1 MANKKKEDLHCRVSR
16 NGSTDFVGL
25 PTALRLESKLLV
37 LAMPVHGAQFN
48 GKQEGQ
54 AISAHLTCAA
64 PATVSRRFFAHAKNQ
79 LSSQTTG
86 RPETG
91 GWEGDEGRSV
101 SPDTGQQ
108 GDLSQGGL

>member
-16 NGSTDFVGL
+16 NGSTDFVAL

>member
-64 PATVSRRFFAHAKNQ
+64 PATVSRRVFSQTKTQ

-108 GDLSQGGL
+108 GDLSQDRL

>member
-1 MANKKKEDLHCRVSR
+1 M
-16 NGSTDFVGL
+16 
-25 PTALRLESKLLV
+25 LV
-37 LAMPVHGAQFN
+37 LAKPVQGPQFN
-48 GKQEGQ
+48 GKQEGE

-64 PATVSRRFFAHAKNQ
+64 PATVNRRFWLHAHNQ

-91 GWEGDEGRSV
+91 GWEGGEGRSV

-108 GDLSQGGL
+108 GDLSQDRS

>member
-48 GKQEGQ
+48 GKQEGC
-54 AISAHLTCAA
+54 ATTAHLTCAA

>member
-1 MANKKKEDLHCRVSR
+1 MVHVS
-16 NGSTDFVGL
+16 
-25 PTALRLESKLLV
+25 
-37 LAMPVHGAQFN
+37 QFN

-54 AISAHLTCAA
+54 ATTAHLTCAA
-64 PATVSRRFFAHAKNQ
+64 PATVSRRVFNPTKTP

-91 GWEGDEGRSV
+91 DREGDEGRSA

-108 GDLSQGGL
+108 GDLSQDRS

>member
-1 MANKKKEDLHCRVSR
+1 
-16 NGSTDFVGL
+16 
-25 PTALRLESKLLV
+25 LRLEFKLLV
-37 LAMPVHGAQFN
+37 LALPVHGAQFN

-64 PATVSRRFFAHAKNQ
+64 PATVSRRVFISMKTP

-91 GWEGDEGRSV
+91 GWEGGEGRSA

-108 GDLSQGGL
+108 GELSQHGL

>member
-25 PTALRLESKLLV
+25 PAALRLESKLLV

>member
-1 MANKKKEDLHCRVSR
+1 MKSVGARDAGSR
-16 NGSTDFVGL
+16 RAVQREAGGTSHLGPPN
-25 PTALRLESKLLV
+25 LRC
-37 LAMPVHGAQFN
+37 PRN
-48 GKQEGQ
+48 GKQTGFRSNE
-54 AISAHLTCAA
+54 
-64 PATVSRRFFAHAKNQ
+64 NQ

-108 GDLSQGGL
+108 GDLSQDRL

>member
-1 MANKKKEDLHCRVSR
+1 MKVVGARDAGSR
-16 NGSTDFVGL
+16 RAVQREAGGTSHHGPPN
-25 PTALRLESKLLV
+25 LRC
-37 LAMPVHGAQFN
+37 PRN
-48 GKQEGQ
+48 GKQTGFL
-54 AISAHLTCAA
+54 LT
-64 PATVSRRFFAHAKNQ
+64 KNQ

-108 GDLSQGGL
+108 GDLSQDRL

>member
-1 MANKKKEDLHCRVSR
+1 MLGAFCRLADSLQ
-16 NGSTDFVGL
+16 TKM
-25 PTALRLESKLLV
+25 TLLV

-48 GKQEGQ
+48 GKQEGK
-54 AISAHLTCAA
+54 ATTAHLTCAA
-64 PATVSRRFFAHAKNQ
+64 PATVSRRVFSQMGTQ
-79 LSSQTTG
+79 LSSQTTC

-108 GDLSQGGL
+108 GDLSQGRL

>member
-1 MANKKKEDLHCRVSR
+1 
-16 NGSTDFVGL
+16 
-25 PTALRLESKLLV
+25 LV

-48 GKQEGQ
+48 GKQEGK
-54 AISAHLTCAA
+54 ANSAHLTCAA
-64 PATVSRRFFAHAKNQ
+64 PATVSRRVFSQTKTQ

-108 GDLSQGGL
+108 GDLSQDRL

>member
-1 MANKKKEDLHCRVSR
+1 MANKKKEDRHCRVSR

-91 GWEGDEGRSV
+91 GWEGGEGRSV

-108 GDLSQGGL
+108 GDLSQDGL

>member
-1 MANKKKEDLHCRVSR
+1 M
-16 NGSTDFVGL
+16 
-25 PTALRLESKLLV
+25 

-54 AISAHLTCAA
+54 AITAHLTCAA
-64 PATVSRRFFAHAKNQ
+64 PATVSRRVFSQTKTQ
-79 LSSQTTG
+79 LSSETTG
-86 RPETG
+86 RHETG

-108 GDLSQGGL
+108 GGGASQNALLNRSCTVGEGGEST

>member
-1 MANKKKEDLHCRVSR
+1 
-16 NGSTDFVGL
+16 
-25 PTALRLESKLLV
+25 LV
-37 LAMPVHGAQFN
+37 LALLVHGTQFN

-64 PATVSRRFFAHAKNQ
+64 PATVSRRVFIHLKTP

-91 GWEGDEGRSV
+91 GWEGDEGCSA

-108 GDLSQGGL
+108 GDLSKDRL

>member
-54 AISAHLTCAA
+54 AITAHLTCAA
-64 PATVSRRFFAHAKNQ
+64 PATVSRRVFSQTKTQ
-79 LSSQTTG
+79 LSSETTG

-108 GDLSQGGL
+108 GDLSQDGL

>member
-1 MANKKKEDLHCRVSR
+1 MANKKKEDHHCRASR
-16 NGSTDFVGL
+16 TGPTDFVGL

-64 PATVSRRFFAHAKNQ
+64 PATVSRRVFSQTETQ

-108 GDLSQGGL
+108 GDLSQDRL

>member
-1 MANKKKEDLHCRVSR
+1 M
-16 NGSTDFVGL
+16 
-25 PTALRLESKLLV
+25 
-37 LAMPVHGAQFN
+37 LAKPVHGPQFN

-54 AISAHLTCAA
+54 ATTAHLTCAA
-64 PATVSRRFFAHAKNQ
+64 PATVSRRVFMHVKTP

-91 GWEGDEGRSV
+91 VREGDEGRSV

-108 GDLSQGGL
+108 GDLSHGRL